1 MKKSLQAAVWLVI
14 GALAGAALWATLSG
28 PRPLVLGTPAGHPP
42 FASEENGV
50 INGLDV
56 DMALAVAEKNG
67 RPLQV
72 VRLDD
77 GAWREALERGRVD
90 MVATAIADETA
101 GVAYSDP
108 YYDAT
113 PVALILA
120 GGPVPQQA
128 EELKGM
134 TLAAPPGGPLETLAV
149 DLAGRDRVLPLDS
162 VEDACGLLMGG
173 KADGVLLDE
182 HQASV
187 LAQREELLMPLRL
200 PEFTR
205 ALRGFAVRTDDLA
218 LQHVLRDTLAEVAGD
233 GRRDRYL
240 ARWNLLATPPE

>member
-14 GALAGAALWATLSG
+14 GALAGAALWAMLSG
-28 PRPLVLGTPAGHPP
+28 PRPLVLGTPADHPP

-56 DMALAVAEKNG
+56 DMALAVAEQTG

-72 VRLDD
+72 VRLDN

-162 VEDACGLLMGG
+162 VEDACDLLMGG

-205 ALRGFAVRTDDLA
+205 ALRGFAVRADDLA
-218 LQHVLRDTLAEVAGD
+218 LQHVLRDTLSEVAGD

-240 ARWNLLATPPE
+240 ARWNLLAAPPE

>member
-1 MKKSLQAAVWLVI
+1 MKKILQAAVWLVI
-14 GALAGAALWATLSG
+14 GALAGAALWATLSR
-28 PRPLVLGTPAGHPP
+28 PRPLVLGSPADHPP
-42 FASEENGV
+42 FAAEKDGV

-56 DMALAVAEKNG
+56 DMALAVAEKTG

-72 VRLDD
+72 VRLEA

-90 MVATAIADETA
+90 MVATAIADEA
-101 GVAYSDP
+101 PGVAYSDP

-113 PVALILA
+113 PVAMILA

-128 EELKGM
+128 EELNGM
-134 TLAAPPGGPLETLAV
+134 TLAAPPGGPLETLA
-149 DLAGRDRVLPLDS
+149 LELTGRDRVLPLAS
-162 VEDACGLLMGG
+162 PEDAYDLLMGG

-205 ALRGFAVRTDDLA
+205 ALRGFAVRADDLA
-218 LQHVLRDTLAEVAGD
+218 LQHVLRDTLAEVAED
-233 GRRDRYL
+233 GRRNRYL